1 MFRLQIVEHPMTHT
15 DSLAILCVLYFYG
28 RYGEFFQMGVMK
40 WLLDT
45 DNSRIYKRKRLGR
58 AVDTTIEEVS
68 EKGGGGLGGG
78 GMGGGRLGGWVGSC
92 GAG

>member
-1 MFRLQIVEHPMTHT
+1 
-15 DSLAILCVLYFYG
+15 
-28 RYGEFFQMGVMK
+28 MGVMK